1 MTNNE
6 KKTTNAART
15 SIYIDEALIK
25 KAEILY
31 GEAGVTTFSQFVR
44 KAVESYIDQLILGNH
59 SPQLTESIRK
69 ALTEEVR
76 PIAIRLSKALY
87 RYAIELDMMTQVL
100 AYAEI
105 PYDAMDDIRREANRR
120 VARMRGAI
128 DLDALFQDEHYKQ
141 ILQEL
146 GVETDQF
153 NGWNGTQGN

>member
-1 MTNNE
+1 MKNE
-6 KKTTNAART
+6 ANKTTNAIRT

-31 GEAGVTTFSQFVR
+31 GEADVKTFSQFVR

-59 SPQLTESIRK
+59 SPELTKAIRK
-69 ALTEEVR
+69 ALADEVK
-76 PIAIRLSKALY
+76 PISVRLSKALY
-87 RYAIELDMMTQVL
+87 RYAIELDMLTQVM

-128 DLDALFQDEHYKQ
+128 NLDALFQEERYNQ
-141 ILQEL
+141 ILRDLEED
-146 GVETDQF
+146 G
-153 NGWNGTQGN
+153 NG